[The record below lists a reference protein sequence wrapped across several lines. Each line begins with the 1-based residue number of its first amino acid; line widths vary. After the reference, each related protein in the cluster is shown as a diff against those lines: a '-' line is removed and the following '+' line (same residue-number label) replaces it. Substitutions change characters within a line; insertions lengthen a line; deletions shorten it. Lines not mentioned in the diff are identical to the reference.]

1 MHARALPVLSKIG
14 AFRTELSFFG
24 TDLSLKRSAFKM
36 SGSTDARS
44 FLVGAA
50 AGTLLAG
57 GAGLAGVYAYRRYS
71 KAAAAEQ
78 DLLRDLSSQD
88 AGRPCGN
95 GASAAQHSLKDE
107 IVAEQ
112 LTRNVQF
119 FKAPGQKR
127 VLGAF
132 VVVVGLG
139 VRPSGL
145 QLTEGSLLD
154 ITAVHAFFPKVQPGC
169 RS

>member
-1 MHARALPVLSKIG
+1 MSVSADAKSFAL
-14 AFRTELSFFG
+14 
-24 TDLSLKRSAFKM
+24 
-36 SGSTDARS
+36 
-44 FLVGAA
+44 GAA

-57 GAGLAGVYAYRRYS
+57 VAGLAGTFAYREYNR
-71 KAAAAEQ
+71 AAAAEQ
-78 DLLRDLSSQD
+78 DLLRDLSSQS

-119 FKAPGQKR
+119 FKAPGQER
-127 VLGAF
+127 VMGAF

-139 VRPSGL
+139 VRPSG
-145 QLTEGSLLD
+145 
-154 ITAVHAFFPKVQPGC
+154 
-169 RS
+169 

>member
-1 MHARALPVLSKIG
+1 MSVSADAKSFAL
-14 AFRTELSFFG
+14 
-24 TDLSLKRSAFKM
+24 
-36 SGSTDARS
+36 
-44 FLVGAA
+44 GAA

-57 GAGLAGVYAYRRYS
+57 VAGLAGTFAYREYS
-71 KAAAAEQ
+71 RAAAAEQ
-78 DLLRDLSSQD
+78 DLLRDLSSQS

-119 FKAPGQKR
+119 FKAPGQER
-127 VLGAF
+127 VMGAF

-139 VRPSGL
+139 VRPSG
-145 QLTEGSLLD
+145 
-154 ITAVHAFFPKVQPGC
+154 
-169 RS
+169 